1 MSLVVTFAWYDHII
15 SIFIAGFG
23 FVLIYEYGWLYGIGF
38 NVLMGLFQ
46 NVILSKVLNAK
57 SCTVEEE
64 NYHIRNGMN
73 PKLMIATI
81 EKVSVEEFRNDNI
94 RRILREIKLK
104 SKVIKI
110 LGRRYWKP
118 F

>member
-1 MSLVVTFAWYDHII
+1 
-15 SIFIAGFG
+15 
-23 FVLIYEYGWLYGIGF
+23 
-38 NVLMGLFQ
+38 
-46 NVILSKVLNAK
+46 
-57 SCTVEEE
+57 
-64 NYHIRNGMN
+64 MN

-104 SKVIKI
+104 SKVIKV